1 MRVQAGLRVSLRG
14 PHHLLR
20 RAAPGGRVHQ
30 HGQGPGDALRHA
42 QVPAGLGHQVRPG
55 PGHHP
60 GVHLRLGLRN
70 PDDETPMIRSVTPKL
85 QPDLTMSSFSPE
97 ANSIDKVT
105 SVKQITKPVTSDY
118 TLRTSKKFFNRQN

>member
-1 MRVQAGLRVSLRG
+1 
-14 PHHLLR
+14 
-20 RAAPGGRVHQ
+20 
-30 HGQGPGDALRHA
+30 
-42 QVPAGLGHQVRPG
+42 
-55 PGHHP
+55 
-60 GVHLRLGLRN
+60 
-70 PDDETPMIRSVTPKL
+70 MIRSVTPKL